1 MLTVLLT
8 TFPSNIQ
15 SSVQKLEQPIVI
27 DMPEELPRTT
37 LVAELSD
44 LIGKVIPDWNH
55 PLDQS
60 EWISR
65 MSVKFL
71 EPNTLFYIQF
81 AEPDKHYLRI
91 QSRVDREADCSNNE
105 LCCHFG
111 TMRDFADFTK
121 TGTPDKCTFTMLL
134 LVEFSQKL
142 ELDRAESVQRLIP
155 LHVRLLDINDNAPT
169 WKSHS
174 LYSINLQ
181 QLNGTHNPGAQFMSN
196 NNLPKLDIM
205 IAEHT
210 AVGTRV
216 ALPLA
221 ADPDAG
227 PENTTASYVI
237 EAQTVP
243 EAFVLDWQPP
253 SITSLSVPKTD
264 HGLFLVVNKDL
275 SYDRRKEHHVLVSAS
290 DAGVLKRLTGNLL
303 LNISITDVND
313 HPPTF
318 ATHVDRVWIPEH
330 VELGTKIYQPVVHDA
345 DSSDQF
351 KLTFDFLPSTLVDV
365 RLIFQVDSKT
375 GEVSVIGVVDYEVT
389 HAHHLFI
396 FVSDGKWTDEM
407 QLHVI
412 VINRNDNPPEIQLHS
427 HLAVLRK
434 DGGPYQTGQSNAQ
447 LTIAVPENGPPNQM
461 LATLTVTDK
470 DSAAERRANAYE
482 KTSGIDALG
491 QKDLTNEAVLVKRE
505 KSNQPTCSLN
515 TQQLKIEPL
524 RMYHSKQVEDKF
536 RFKIT
541 LAGESLDRERQNH
554 LIVNVLCHDQDVQ
567 TEETMR
573 NSQTTIASE
582 QLKHSRF
589 IGIHTSTA
597 TLRIQVLDENDSPPV
612 FVGPRTAKL
621 AEDAP
626 VSSVLL
632 RLQATDADDPHTSA
646 GTSGLRYRLLD
657 DIKLLSTETSL
668 PVNQNDFQQGV
679 PINETSLPPRPWFQ
693 LNPLSGELRPLV
705 NFDRELIRGVLL
717 SIEIRDGADSHP
729 IINKNTMNND
739 KSVVTRARVPFVQA
753 TSNRINVTILIEITD
768 ANDCA
773 PKFSQQLYEFN
784 VSEDTRP
791 PSKVGKVTV
800 TDCDIDSQN
809 KELEYWLQ
817 TNVQSME
824 LSPESL
830 GQTKSVVAQ
839 LHSWFSVS
847 KSGDVFLRTPHF
859 STLSQSDLSSSL
871 LSPLDRER
879 NELVVMD
886 IFARDSGTPS
896 LTGSAQ
902 LLIRVLD
909 VNDHAP
915 EWEFPRPQHRIVN
928 LSADTAIGNGV
939 AQIWKNDK
947 TAESGRLSKHR
958 FATPSGILLRLPP
971 KLLI

>member
-1 MLTVLLT
+1 MLIILLI

-15 SSVQKLEQPIVI
+15 PFVQKLEQPIII

-37 LVAELSD
+37 LVAEMSG

-55 PLDQS
+55 IPDKS
-60 EWISR
+60 KWTSR

-81 AEPDKHYLRI
+81 VEPDKHYLRI
-91 QSRVDREADCSNNE
+91 QSRVDREADCSSSE

-111 TMRDFADFTK
+111 TTRDSTDFMK
-121 TGTPDKCTFTMLL
+121 TSIPDKCTFTMLL
-134 LVEFSQKL
+134 LVEFPQNL
-142 ELDRAESVQRLIP
+142 ESDHVESVQRLIP
-155 LHVRLLDINDNAPT
+155 LHIRLLDINDNAPT

-174 LYSINLQ
+174 LYSVNLQ
-181 QLNGTHNPGAQFMSN
+181 QLNETHNLDAQFMSN
-196 NNLPKLDIM
+196 INLPKLDIA

-210 AVGTRV
+210 AIGTRV

-221 ADPDAG
+221 VDPDAG
-227 PENTTASYVI
+227 PENTTASYGI

-243 EAFVLDWQPP
+243 EAFILDWQPP
-253 SITSLSVPKTD
+253 SITSVSMPKTG
-264 HGLFLVVNKDL
+264 HGLLLVVNKDL

-290 DAGVLKRLTGNLL
+290 DAGVPKRLTGHLL
-303 LNISITDVND
+303 LNISITDIND
-313 HPPTF
+313 HPPAF
-318 ATHVDRVWIPEH
+318 AKHLDRVWIPEH
-330 VELGTKIYQPVVHDA
+330 VEIGTKIYQPAVHDA

-365 RLIFQVDSKT
+365 RLLFQVDSKT
-375 GEVSVIGVVDYEVT
+375 GEVSVIGIVDYEVT

-407 QLHVI
+407 QLHVM
-412 VINRNDNPPEIQLHS
+412 VINLNDNPPEIQLHS
-427 HLAVLRK
+427 HLAVMRK
-434 DGGPYQTGQSNAQ
+434 DVGSYQIGQPSAQ
-447 LTIAVPENGPPNQM
+447 LTIAVPENGPPDQM

-470 DSAAERRANAYE
+470 DSAAERRTNAYE
-482 KTSGIDALG
+482 KASGIFVLD
-491 QKDLTNEAVLVKRE
+491 QKDLTDETLLLKRA
-505 KSNQPTCSLN
+505 KSIQPACSLN

-524 RMYHSKQVEDKF
+524 HMYHSKQVEDKF

-541 LAGESLDRERQNH
+541 LNGESLDRERQKH
-554 LIVNVLCHDQDVQ
+554 LIVNVLCHDQDVHS
-567 TEETMR
+567 EETMR
-573 NSQTTIASE
+573 GSHKSIASE

-632 RLQATDADDPHTSA
+632 RLQATDADDPHTST

-657 DIKLLSTETSL
+657 DIKLLSAETNL
-668 PVNQNDFQQGV
+668 PLKQNDFQQSAS
-679 PINETSLPPRPWFQ
+679 INETSLPPRPWFQ

-705 NFDRELIRGVLL
+705 NFDRELIRGALL
-717 SIEIRDGADSHP
+717 SIEISDGADSHP

-739 KSVVTRARVPFVQA
+739 KSVVTRAKTPFVHA

-768 ANDCA
+768 ANDCS

-800 TDCDIDSQN
+800 IDCDVDSQN
-809 KELEYWLQ
+809 RELEYWLQ

-824 LSPESL
+824 LSSESF
-830 GQTKSVVAQ
+830 GQQKSMVAH

-859 STLSQSDLSSSL
+859 STLSQSDLSSNL

-879 NELVVMD
+879 NELIVMD

-939 AQIWKNDK
+939 AQVSCFVTDNS
-947 TAESGRLSKHR
+947 ALS
-958 FATPSGILLRLPP
+958 
-971 KLLI
+971 